1 MNEVTKIL
9 QDVGVSKEQV
19 AELIQVYRENPI
31 AAMAKFNDLNI
42 PEEQTMA
49 LLGQFMMNP
58 KLIDEIAAEFGLTA
72 DELAMAKGQAG
83 L

>member
-58 KLIDEIAAEFGLTA
+58 KLIDEIAAEFGLTE